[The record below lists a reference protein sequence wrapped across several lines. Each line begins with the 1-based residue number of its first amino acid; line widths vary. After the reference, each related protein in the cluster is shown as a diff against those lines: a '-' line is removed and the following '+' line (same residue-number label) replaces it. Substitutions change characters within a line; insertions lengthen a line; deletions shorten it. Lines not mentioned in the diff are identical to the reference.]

1 MQGQPYHMPM
11 DKQINLGNGTRQG
24 YNQHIFSVDP
34 VSGINNVYA
43 TYTCASSLTN

>member
-11 DKQINLGNGTRQG
+11 DKQINLGNGTG
-24 YNQHIFSVDP
+24 KWYKQHILP
-34 VSGINNVYA
+34 GNAVSGINTVYA